1 MKRIKTYMPEEDST
15 QYSKEY
21 KSKLLPQIR
30 KEERKIEKIY
40 KTMYNYQ
47 NQVKVEEKI
56 EKIKENIPNIKSKY
70 ELFLEQNKMDN
81 NNIEENKINND
92 EMKQEKPIN
101 DWWGDIFK

>member
-1 MKRIKTYMPEEDST
+1 MPEEEDST
-15 QYSKEY
+15 PYSKEY

-92 EMKQEKPIN
+92 EMKQEKPVN